1 MLVLAALRLPTVHW
15 KIPGTHTVLDF
26 KEIVM
31 IGGGVVI
38 VILLLALLLVAR
50 RGSEKNA
57 VKKLLS
63 SPNPAE
69 RLAGV
74 KLSAQEE
81 LGGHVRALRR
91 LLSSEKNPEVLR
103 ELAEVVARH
112 QWEPSDDADVVELRI
127 WAHRYYSE
135 RIPTRGPDMNLP
147 RGPVPEPSVGQVP
160 VAQPPPSVAMSPIPV
175 VMMPKVADPAN
186 PLTDTNGPLEDTNG
200 SVEAGQGPVVTVS
213 DFAEPDAAGAFT
225 VLEPERRAQQKLDV
239 QVDGEPPPPT
249 ALEEPDIPA
258 PVEPEEPATLDAA
271 GPDAMSVP
279 PFQAPVVEGPS
290 PAVVTEEPAAEPEEP
305 AAEPEEPEIAPEE
318 PAVEP
323 EQPKIAPEEP
333 EIAPVEPEIA
343 PVEPAVGTFVFE
355 AGVLP
360 PASAGEK
367 PCILVTGAG
376 GAAGVTVI
384 RALMK
389 AGHRVVAVD
398 RDPLA
403 VGLRLADA
411 SQMIPS
417 ADDPQFSSFLCKLS
431 LHQGVKGVIST
442 IAEEMPSLSSHRE
455 LFDDER
461 IATWFPERGVV
472 QACIDKWLFHL
483 AAKAAGLPV
492 PPTNIASAE
501 GVPRPWIVKPRFG
514 RGSRDIMW
522 VDTPE
527 DLAWA
532 LGKIPNP
539 LVQSRLSGEEFT
551 VDALVTR
558 DGTLAGAV
566 PRWRI
571 ATRGGITT
579 KGETFANDALIRLVE
594 NLLRGL
600 ALRGAA
606 NVQGFLSREGAI
618 MFTEVNPRFSG
629 GLALSIA
636 AGADLVGQY
645 VNGLFGL
652 AIEPARLRYRP
663 GVRMLRYFDEVFEG

>member
-1 MLVLAALRLPTVHW
+1 MPVLAALRLPTVHW

-26 KEIVM
+26 KEVVM
-31 IGGGVVI
+31 IGGVVVI
-38 VILLLALLLVAR
+38 VILLIVLLLVAR

-69 RLAGV
+69 RLSGV
-74 KLSAQEE
+74 KIAAHEE
-81 LGGHVRALRR
+81 LGRHVRPLRR
-91 LLSSEKNPEVLR
+91 LASSETNPEVLR

-112 QWEPSDDADVVELRI
+112 QWEPSDDANVVELRL
-127 WAHRYYSE
+127 WAHRYFSE
-135 RIPTRGPDMNLP
+135 RVPTRRPDVNLP
-147 RGPVPEPSVGQVP
+147 RSPEPEPPGRPEPAVRP
-160 VAQPPPSVAMSPIPV
+160 VPSVAMSPIPV
-175 VMMPKVADPAN
+175 VTMPAAVAPAN
-186 PLTDTNGPLEDTNG
+186 PLADVQEPD
-200 SVEAGQGPVVTVS
+200 EAPHGPVKTVAS
-213 DFAEPDAAGAFT
+213 FAEPEAAGAFT
-225 VLEPERRAQQKLDV
+225 VLERERRAQEQHA
-239 QVDGEPPPPT
+239 QAMGEPP
-249 ALEEPDIPA
+249 LPA
-258 PVEPEEPATLDAA
+258 GA
-271 GPDAMSVP
+271 
-279 PFQAPVVEGPS
+279 
-290 PAVVTEEPAAEPEEP
+290 
-305 AAEPEEPEIAPEE
+305 EE
-318 PAVEP
+318 PAVESVEP
-323 EQPKIAPEEP
+323 VTAPEEP
-333 EIAPVEPEIA
+333 VAESS
-343 PVEPAVGTFVFE
+343 VFA
-355 AGVLP
+355 AGMAP
-360 PASAGEK
+360 PASAREK

-411 SQMIPS
+411 SQLIPS
-417 ADDPQFSSFLCKLS
+417 ADDPQFSSFVCKLS

-442 IAEEMPSLSSHRE
+442 IAEEMPSLSSNRE
-455 LFDDER
+455 LFDDEH

-501 GVPRPWIVKPRFG
+501 RVPGPWIVKPRFG

-532 LGKIPNP
+532 LGKIPSP
-539 LVQSRLSGEEFT
+539 LVQTRLAGEEFT

-558 DGTLAGAV
+558 DGALAGAV

-579 KGETFANDALIRLVE
+579 KGETFANDALVRLVE
-594 NLLRGL
+594 NLLRAL

-606 NVQGFLSREGAI
+606 NVQGFASREGAI

-645 VNGLFGL
+645 VNGLFDL
-652 AIEPARLRYRP
+652 AIDRARLRYRP
-663 GVRMLRYFDEVFEG
+663 GVRMMRYFDEVFEG

>member
-31 IGGGVVI
+31 IGGGVVV
-38 VILLLALLLVAR
+38 VILLLVLLLVAR

-74 KLSAQEE
+74 KLAAQEE
-81 LGGHVRALRR
+81 LGRHVRSLRR
-91 LLSSEKNPEVLR
+91 LSSSEKNREVLR

-112 QWEPSDDADVVELRI
+112 QWEPSDDADVIELRI
-127 WAHRYYSE
+127 WAHRYYSG
-135 RIPTRGPDMNLP
+135 RIPTRGPDVSLP
-147 RGPVPEPSVGQVP
+147 RGPVPESSVRQVP
-160 VAQPPPSVAMSPIPV
+160 VAQPAPSIAISPIPV
-175 VMMPKVADPAN
+175 VTMPGVAVPAN
-186 PLTDTNGPLEDTNG
+186 PLEDTNG
-200 SVEAGQGPVVTVS
+200 PVEAAQGPVEAAQGPVEIVS
-213 DFAEPDAAGAFT
+213 GFAEPETAGAFT
-225 VLEPERRAQQKLDV
+225 VLEAERLAQQRLDV

-249 ALEEPDIPA
+249 ALEEPDIPP

-279 PFQAPVVEGPS
+279 PFEVPVVEGPS
-290 PAVVTEEPAAEPEEP
+290 PGVVPEEP
-305 AAEPEEPEIAPEE
+305 AAEPDE
-318 PAVEP
+318 PA
-323 EQPKIAPEEP
+323 A
-333 EIAPVEPEIA
+333 APVEPVIAREEPVIA
-343 PVEPAVGTFVFE
+343 PEEPAVGTFVFE
-355 AGVLP
+355 AGVMP

-417 ADDPQFSSFLCKLS
+417 ADDPQFSSFVCKLS

-442 IAEEMPSLSSHRE
+442 IAEEMPSLSSHRA
-455 LFDDER
+455 LFDNER

-483 AAKAAGLPV
+483 EAKAAGLPV

-522 VDTPE
+522 VDTP
-527 DLAWA
+527 
-532 LGKIPNP
+532 
-539 LVQSRLSGEEFT
+539 
-551 VDALVTR
+551 
-558 DGTLAGAV
+558 
-566 PRWRI
+566 
-571 ATRGGITT
+571 
-579 KGETFANDALIRLVE
+579 
-594 NLLRGL
+594 
-600 ALRGAA
+600 
-606 NVQGFLSREGAI
+606 
-618 MFTEVNPRFSG
+618 
-629 GLALSIA
+629 
-636 AGADLVGQY
+636 
-645 VNGLFGL
+645 
-652 AIEPARLRYRP
+652 
-663 GVRMLRYFDEVFEG
+663 

>member
-31 IGGGVVI
+31 IGGGVVV
-38 VILLLALLLVAR
+38 VILLLVLLLVAR

-74 KLSAQEE
+74 KLAAQEE
-81 LGGHVRALRR
+81 LGRHVRSLRR
-91 LLSSEKNPEVLR
+91 LSSSEKNPEVLR

-112 QWEPSDDADVVELRI
+112 QWEPSDDADVIELRI

-135 RIPTRGPDMNLP
+135 RVPTRGPDVSLP
-147 RGPVPEPSVGQVP
+147 RGPVPGPSVRQVP
-160 VAQPPPSVAMSPIPV
+160 VAQPAPSIAVSPIPV
-175 VMMPKVADPAN
+175 VTMPGVAVPAN
-186 PLTDTNGPLEDTNG
+186 PLADTNGPLEDTNG
-200 SVEAGQGPVVTVS
+200 PVEAAQGPVETVS
-213 DFAEPDAAGAFT
+213 GFAEPDAAGAFT
-225 VLEPERRAQQKLDV
+225 VLEAERLAQQRLDV

-249 ALEEPDIPA
+249 ALEEPDIPP

-279 PFQAPVVEGPS
+279 PFEVPVVEGPS
-290 PAVVTEEPAAEPEEP
+290 PGVVPEEP
-305 AAEPEEPEIAPEE
+305 AAEPDE
-318 PAVEP
+318 PA
-323 EQPKIAPEEP
+323 A
-333 EIAPVEPEIA
+333 APVEPVIA
-343 PVEPAVGTFVFE
+343 REEPVIVPEEPAVGTFVFE
-355 AGVLP
+355 AGVMP

-367 PCILVTGAG
+367 ACILVTGAG

-417 ADDPQFSSFLCKLS
+417 ADDPQFASFVCKLS

-483 AAKAAGLPV
+483 EAKAAGLPV

-594 NLLRGL
+594 NLLREL

-606 NVQGFLSREGAI
+606 NVQGFVSREGAI

-645 VNGLFGL
+645 VNGLFGQ
-652 AIEPARLRYRP
+652 AIDPARLRYRP

>member
-31 IGGGVVI
+31 IGGGVVV
-38 VILLLALLLVAR
+38 VILLLVLLLVAR

-74 KLSAQEE
+74 KLAAQEE
-81 LGGHVRALRR
+81 LGRHVRSLRR
-91 LLSSEKNPEVLR
+91 LSSSEKNREVLR

-112 QWEPSDDADVVELRI
+112 QWEPSDDADVIELRI
-127 WAHRYYSE
+127 WAHRYYSG
-135 RIPTRGPDMNLP
+135 RIPTRGPDVSLP
-147 RGPVPEPSVGQVP
+147 RGPVPESSVRQVP
-160 VAQPPPSVAMSPIPV
+160 VAQPAPSIAISPIPV
-175 VMMPKVADPAN
+175 VTMPGVAVPAN
-186 PLTDTNGPLEDTNG
+186 PLEDTNG
-200 SVEAGQGPVVTVS
+200 PVEAAQGPVEAAQGPVETVS
-213 DFAEPDAAGAFT
+213 GFAEPETAGAFT
-225 VLEPERRAQQKLDV
+225 VLEAERLAQQRLDV

-249 ALEEPDIPA
+249 ALEEPDIPP

-279 PFQAPVVEGPS
+279 PFEVPVVEGPS
-290 PAVVTEEPAAEPEEP
+290 PGVVPEEP
-305 AAEPEEPEIAPEE
+305 AAEPDE
-318 PAVEP
+318 PA
-323 EQPKIAPEEP
+323 A
-333 EIAPVEPEIA
+333 APVEPVIAREEPVIA
-343 PVEPAVGTFVFE
+343 PEEPAVGTFVFE
-355 AGVLP
+355 AGVMP

-417 ADDPQFSSFLCKLS
+417 ADDPQFSSFVCKLS

-442 IAEEMPSLSSHRE
+442 IAEEMPSLSSHRA
-455 LFDDER
+455 LFDNER

-483 AAKAAGLPV
+483 EAKAAGLPV

-532 LGKIPNP
+532 LGRIPNP

-594 NLLRGL
+594 NLLREL

-606 NVQGFLSREGAI
+606 NVQGFVSREGAI

-645 VNGLFGL
+645 VNGLFGQ
-652 AIEPARLRYRP
+652 AIDPARLRYRP

>member
-1 MLVLAALRLPTVHW
+1 
-15 KIPGTHTVLDF
+15 
-26 KEIVM
+26 
-31 IGGGVVI
+31 
-38 VILLLALLLVAR
+38 
-50 RGSEKNA
+50 
-57 VKKLLS
+57 
-63 SPNPAE
+63 
-69 RLAGV
+69 
-74 KLSAQEE
+74 
-81 LGGHVRALRR
+81 
-91 LLSSEKNPEVLR
+91 
-103 ELAEVVARH
+103 
-112 QWEPSDDADVVELRI
+112 
-127 WAHRYYSE
+127 
-135 RIPTRGPDMNLP
+135 
-147 RGPVPEPSVGQVP
+147 
-160 VAQPPPSVAMSPIPV
+160 
-175 VMMPKVADPAN
+175 
-186 PLTDTNGPLEDTNG
+186 
-200 SVEAGQGPVVTVS
+200 
-213 DFAEPDAAGAFT
+213 
-225 VLEPERRAQQKLDV
+225 
-239 QVDGEPPPPT
+239 
-249 ALEEPDIPA
+249 
-258 PVEPEEPATLDAA
+258 
-271 GPDAMSVP
+271 MSVP
-279 PFQAPVVEGPS
+279 PFEVPVVEGPS
-290 PAVVTEEPAAEPEEP
+290 PGVVPEEP
-305 AAEPEEPEIAPEE
+305 AAEPDE
-318 PAVEP
+318 PA
-323 EQPKIAPEEP
+323 A
-333 EIAPVEPEIA
+333 APVEPVIA
-343 PVEPAVGTFVFE
+343 REEPVIAREEPVIVPEEPAVGTFVFE
-355 AGVLP
+355 AGVMP

-367 PCILVTGAG
+367 ACILVTGAG

-417 ADDPQFSSFLCKLS
+417 ADDPQFSSFVCKLS

-483 AAKAAGLPV
+483 EAKAAGLPV

-594 NLLRGL
+594 NLLREL

-606 NVQGFLSREGAI
+606 NVQGFVSREGAI

-645 VNGLFGL
+645 VNGLFGQ
-652 AIEPARLRYRP
+652 AIDPARLRYRP

>member
-31 IGGGVVI
+31 IGGGVVV
-38 VILLLALLLVAR
+38 VILLLVLLLVAR

-74 KLSAQEE
+74 KLAAQEE
-81 LGGHVRALRR
+81 LGRHVRSLRR
-91 LLSSEKNPEVLR
+91 LSSSEKNREVLR

-112 QWEPSDDADVVELRI
+112 QWEPSDDADVIELRI
-127 WAHRYYSE
+127 WAHRYYSG
-135 RIPTRGPDMNLP
+135 RIPTRGPDVSLP
-147 RGPVPEPSVGQVP
+147 RGPVPEPSVRQVP
-160 VAQPPPSVAMSPIPV
+160 VAQPAPSIAISPIPV
-175 VMMPKVADPAN
+175 VTMPGVAVPAN
-186 PLTDTNGPLEDTNG
+186 PLADTNGPLEDTNG
-200 SVEAGQGPVVTVS
+200 PVEAAQGPVETVS
-213 DFAEPDAAGAFT
+213 GFAEPDAAGAFT
-225 VLEPERRAQQKLDV
+225 VLEAERLAQQRLDV

-249 ALEEPDIPA
+249 ALEEPDIPP

-279 PFQAPVVEGPS
+279 PFEVPVVEGPS
-290 PAVVTEEPAAEPEEP
+290 PGVVPEEP
-305 AAEPEEPEIAPEE
+305 AAEPDE
-318 PAVEP
+318 PA
-323 EQPKIAPEEP
+323 A
-333 EIAPVEPEIA
+333 APVEPVIAREEPVIA
-343 PVEPAVGTFVFE
+343 PEEPAVGTFVFE
-355 AGVLP
+355 AGVMP

-417 ADDPQFSSFLCKLS
+417 ADDPQFSSFVCKLS

-483 AAKAAGLPV
+483 EAKAAGLPV

-594 NLLRGL
+594 NLLREL

-606 NVQGFLSREGAI
+606 NVQGFVSREGAI

-645 VNGLFGL
+645 VNGLFGQ
-652 AIEPARLRYRP
+652 AIDPARLRYRP

>member
-31 IGGGVVI
+31 IGGGVVV
-38 VILLLALLLVAR
+38 VILLLVLLLVAR

-74 KLSAQEE
+74 KLAAQEE
-81 LGGHVRALRR
+81 LGRHVRSLRR
-91 LLSSEKNPEVLR
+91 LSSSEKNPEVLR

-112 QWEPSDDADVVELRI
+112 QWEPSDDADVIELRI

-135 RIPTRGPDMNLP
+135 RVPTRGPDVSLP
-147 RGPVPEPSVGQVP
+147 RGPVPGPSVRQVP
-160 VAQPPPSVAMSPIPV
+160 VAQPAPSVAVSPIPV
-175 VMMPKVADPAN
+175 VTMPEVAVPAN
-186 PLTDTNGPLEDTNG
+186 PLEDTNG
-200 SVEAGQGPVVTVS
+200 SVEAAQGPGETVS
-213 DFAEPDAAGAFT
+213 GFAEPEATGAFT
-225 VLEPERRAQQKLDV
+225 VLEAERLARQKRDV

-249 ALEEPDIPA
+249 ALEEPDFPP
-258 PVEPEEPATLDAA
+258 PVEPEALATLDAA
-271 GPDAMSVP
+271 GPDAVSVP
-279 PFQAPVVEGPS
+279 PFEVPVVEGPS
-290 PAVVTEEPAAEPEEP
+290 SGVVPEESAAEPDESAAAPVEP
-305 AAEPEEPEIAPEE
+305 VIAPEE
-318 PAVEP
+318 PV
-323 EQPKIAPEEP
+323 
-333 EIAPVEPEIA
+333 IA

-355 AGVLP
+355 AGVMP
-360 PASAGEK
+360 PSSAGEK

-417 ADDPQFSSFLCKLS
+417 ADDPQFASFVCKLS

-483 AAKAAGLPV
+483 EAKAAGLPV

-594 NLLRGL
+594 NLLREL

-606 NVQGFLSREGAI
+606 NVQGFVSREGAI

-645 VNGLFGL
+645 VNGLFDL
-652 AIEPARLRYRP
+652 PIDPARLRYRP

>member
-1 MLVLAALRLPTVHW
+1 MLVLAALRLPSVHW

-38 VILLLALLLVAR
+38 VILLLVLLLVTR

-63 SPNPAE
+63 SANPAE

-74 KLSAQEE
+74 KLAAQEE
-81 LGGHVRALRR
+81 LGHHVRALRR
-91 LLSSEKNPEVLR
+91 LSSSEKNPEVLR

-112 QWEPSDDADVVELRI
+112 QWEPSDDADVIELRI
-127 WAHRYYSE
+127 WAHYYYSE
-135 RIPTRGPDMNLP
+135 RVPTRGADVSLP
-147 RGPVPEPSVGQVP
+147 RGPVPEPSGRQVP
-160 VAQPPPSVAMSPIPV
+160 VAQPTPSVVMSAIPV
-175 VMMPKVADPAN
+175 VTMPEVAVPAN
-186 PLTDTNGPLEDTNG
+186 ALEDTNG
-200 SVEAGQGPVVTVS
+200 PVEAAQRPVETVS
-213 DFAEPDAAGAFT
+213 GFAEPEAAGAFT
-225 VLEPERRAQQKLDV
+225 VLEPERLAQQRPDV
-239 QVDGEPPPPT
+239 QVDGEPPPPS
-249 ALEEPDIPA
+249 ALEEPDIPP

-271 GPDAMSVP
+271 GPDATSVP
-279 PFQAPVVEGPS
+279 PFEVPVVEGPS
-290 PAVVTEEPAAEPEEP
+290 AEAVPEEP
-305 AAEPEEPEIAPEE
+305 AA
-318 PAVEP
+318 
-323 EQPKIAPEEP
+323 
-333 EIAPVEPEIA
+333 APVEPVIA
-343 PVEPAVGTFVFE
+343 PEEPAVGTFVFK
-355 AGVLP
+355 AGVMP

-417 ADDPQFSSFLCKLS
+417 ADDPQFSSFVCKLS
-431 LHQGVKGVIST
+431 LLQGVKGVIST
-442 IAEEMPSLSSHRE
+442 IAEEMPSLSSQRE
-455 LFDDER
+455 LFDDEH
-461 IATWFPERGVV
+461 IATWFPERGAV

-483 AAKAAGLPV
+483 EAKAAGLPV
-492 PPTNIASAE
+492 PPTNIASTE

-579 KGETFANDALIRLVE
+579 KGETFSNDGLIRLVE

-600 ALRGAA
+600 ALRGAV
-606 NVQGFLSREGAI
+606 NVQGFVSRDGAI

-645 VNGLFGL
+645 VNGLFDL
-652 AIEPARLRYRP
+652 EIDPARLRYRP
-663 GVRMLRYFDEVFEG
+663 GVRMLRYFDEIFEG

>member
-26 KEIVM
+26 KEVVM

-38 VILLLALLLVAR
+38 VILLLVLLLVAR

-74 KLSAQEE
+74 KLAAQEE
-81 LGGHVRALRR
+81 LGRHVRALRR
-91 LLSSEKNPEVLR
+91 LASSEKNPEVLR

-112 QWEPSDDADVVELRI
+112 QWEPSDDADVIELRL

-135 RIPTRGPDMNLP
+135 RIPTRGPDVSLP
-147 RGPVPEPSVGQVP
+147 RGPVPEPSVRQVP
-160 VAQPPPSVAMSPIPV
+160 VAQPAPSVAMSPIPV
-175 VMMPKVADPAN
+175 VTMPEVAVPAN
-186 PLTDTNGPLEDTNG
+186 PLADMNGP
-200 SVEAGQGPVVTVS
+200 VEAAQGPVKTVS
-213 DFAEPDAAGAFT
+213 GFAEPEAAGAFT
-225 VLEPERRAQQKLDV
+225 VLEPERLAQQRLDV

-249 ALEEPDIPA
+249 ALEEPGIPP
-258 PVEPEEPATLDAA
+258 PVEPEEPATLGSA

-279 PFQAPVVEGPS
+279 PFEVPVVEVPVVEGPS
-290 PAVVTEEPAAEPEEP
+290 PGVVPEEP
-305 AAEPEEPEIAPEE
+305 AAEPGE
-318 PAVEP
+318 PAAASVEP
-323 EQPKIAPEEP
+323 
-333 EIAPVEPEIA
+333 VIA
-343 PVEPAVGTFVFE
+343 PVEPAVGTVVFE
-355 AGVLP
+355 AGVMP
-360 PASAGEK
+360 PVSAGEK

-417 ADDPQFSSFLCKLS
+417 ADDPQFSSFVCKLS

-594 NLLRGL
+594 NLLREL

-606 NVQGFLSREGAI
+606 NVQGFVSREGAI

-645 VNGLFGL
+645 VNGLFDL
-652 AIEPARLRYRP
+652 AIDPARLRYRP

>member
-31 IGGGVVI
+31 IGGGVVV
-38 VILLLALLLVAR
+38 VILLLVLLLVAR

-74 KLSAQEE
+74 KLAAQEE
-81 LGGHVRALRR
+81 LGRHVRSLRR
-91 LLSSEKNPEVLR
+91 LSSSEKNPEVLR

-112 QWEPSDDADVVELRI
+112 QWEPSDDADVIELRI

-135 RIPTRGPDMNLP
+135 RVPTRGPDVSLP
-147 RGPVPEPSVGQVP
+147 RGPVPGPSVRQVP
-160 VAQPPPSVAMSPIPV
+160 VAQPAPSIAVSPIPV
-175 VMMPKVADPAN
+175 VTMPGVAVPAN
-186 PLTDTNGPLEDTNG
+186 PLADTNGPLEDTNG
-200 SVEAGQGPVVTVS
+200 PVEAAQGPVETVS
-213 DFAEPDAAGAFT
+213 GFAEPDAAGAFT
-225 VLEPERRAQQKLDV
+225 VLEAERLAQQRLDV

-249 ALEEPDIPA
+249 ALEEPDIPP

-279 PFQAPVVEGPS
+279 PFEVPVVEGPS
-290 PAVVTEEPAAEPEEP
+290 PGVVPEEP
-305 AAEPEEPEIAPEE
+305 AAEPDE
-318 PAVEP
+318 PA
-323 EQPKIAPEEP
+323 A
-333 EIAPVEPEIA
+333 APVEPVIA
-343 PVEPAVGTFVFE
+343 REEPVIAREEPVIVPEEPAVGTFVFE
-355 AGVLP
+355 AGVMP

-367 PCILVTGAG
+367 ACILVTGAG

-417 ADDPQFSSFLCKLS
+417 ADDPQFASFVCKLS

-483 AAKAAGLPV
+483 EAKAAGLPV

-594 NLLRGL
+594 NLLREL

-606 NVQGFLSREGAI
+606 NVQGFVSREGAI

-645 VNGLFGL
+645 VNGLFGQ
-652 AIEPARLRYRP
+652 AIDPARLRYRP